1 TSLVFATEHKP
12 GSLYRVLGIF
22 ATRNINLT
30 KLESRPSRREPWEY
44 VFYAD
49 FEGHLDSRVHQ
60 EAVRELQ
67 REAAFVKILGSY
79 PQAT

>member
-1 TSLVFATEHKP
+1 VFATEHKP
-12 GSLYRVLGIF
+12 GSLYRILGIF

-49 FEGHLDSRVHQ
+49 FEGHLDSKFYQ
-60 EAVRELQ
+60 EAVKELQ
-67 REAAFVKILGSY
+67 REAAFIKILGSY